1 MTSAPT
7 LCCVLQRPRAQTQR
21 RPLCV
26 WQDGAARERQ
36 AEDRRRKE
44 EDAARRKSEQ
54 EQAERAR
61 QMEREREHEQERRRR
76 EAEAE
81 AARREAEQAQQAGK
95 VETGDLF
102 DLGVRPVLFSSSLAR
117 ASELRSSL
125 AKDSAQN

>member
-1 MTSAPT
+1 
-7 LCCVLQRPRAQTQR
+7 
-21 RPLCV
+21 
-26 WQDGAARERQ
+26 
-36 AEDRRRKE
+36 
-44 EDAARRKSEQ
+44 
-54 EQAERAR
+54 
-61 QMEREREHEQERRRR
+61 MEREREHEQERRRR